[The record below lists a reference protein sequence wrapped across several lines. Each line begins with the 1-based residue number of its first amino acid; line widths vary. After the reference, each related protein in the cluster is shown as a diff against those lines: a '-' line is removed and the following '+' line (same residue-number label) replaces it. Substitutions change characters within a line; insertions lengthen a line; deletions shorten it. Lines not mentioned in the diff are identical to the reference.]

1 MKAQYA
7 ILRFAKYKGP
17 EIGHIE
23 SHNERTKEKYASNP
37 DVDTSRS
44 HLNFHL
50 VTPQR
55 KYRAEAE
62 KQIAEAKAKKE
73 DVMVTKKLLD
83 QRNQLLLEQI
93 DDTQNQIDDAAAQIA
108 RYELLEQ
115 EQYELFC
122 RQVREEEER
131 GTVSY
136 WSVLFKASSFTD
148 LLARMDFVNEVM
160 DYDRQVI
167 SDLQTT
173 RRQLTED
180 KAALEQQKS
189 EMESSQTKLQQQVD
203 AASTLIR
210 EYEETE
216 AGHQAMLDEAAEDE
230 ARIQALIRQQ
240 QSSGSSGGGGSSGSN
255 SGVDGYIWP
264 TNSTRVVTSP
274 YGERWCPFHGYE
286 SHNGADIDA
295 ARGSAVLAAK
305 SGRVIQAGWNGG
317 YGISVMIAHDDGIT
331 TLYGHMDGCSVS
343 VGQTV
348 SQGET
353 IGICGNTGNSS
364 GAHIHYTMYKNGGT
378 IDPLP
383 YLPGYIAWD
392 W

>member
-1 MKAQYA
+1 MFSRKRALSLLCA
-7 ILRFAKYKGP
+7 ACMAASLLCMAKP
-17 EIGHIE
+17 IP
-23 SHNERTKEKYASNP
+23 TYASSLS
-37 DVDTSRS
+37 DQLQEARDA
-44 HLNFHL
+44 
-50 VTPQR
+50 Q
-55 KYRAEAE
+55 AELE
-62 KQIAEAKAKKE
+62 KQIEAIQSDKSKALEEKA
-73 DVMVTKKLLD
+73 LLD
-83 QRNQLLLEQI
+83 RQNDKLRSEISLLQQQSDE
-93 DDTQNQIDDAAAQIA
+93 TQA
-108 RYELLEQ
+108 RITELTQKEQ

>member
-1 MKAQYA
+1 MSRKRALSLLCA
-7 ILRFAKYKGP
+7 ACMAASILCMAYPVK
-17 EIGHIE
+17 
-23 SHNERTKEKYASNP
+23 TYASSLS
-37 DVDTSRS
+37 DQLQEARDA
-44 HLNFHL
+44 
-50 VTPQR
+50 Q
-55 KYRAEAE
+55 AELE
-62 KQIAEAKAKKE
+62 KQIEAVQADKTKALEEKA
-73 DVMVTKKLLD
+73 LLD
-83 QRNQLLLEQI
+83 KQNDQIRAEISLLQQQSDETEARITQL
-93 DDTQNQIDDAAAQIA
+93 TQK
-108 RYELLEQ
+108 EK

-122 RQVREEEER
+122 KQVREEEER

-136 WSVLFKASSFTD
+136 WSVLFKASSFSD
-148 LLARMDFVNEVM
+148 LLSRVDFVNEVM

-167 SDLQTT
+167 SDLQAT
-173 RRQLTED
+173 RQQLTED

-189 EMESSQTKLQQQVD
+189 ELSASQQKLQQQID
-203 AASTLIR
+203 AADALIR
-210 EYEETE
+210 EYEQTE
-216 AGHQAMLDEAAEDE
+216 EGHQAVLDEAAADE
-230 ARIQALIRQQ
+230 ARILELIRQQ
-240 QSSGSSGGGGSSGSN
+240 QNSGGGGGGSTGDN
-255 SGVDGYIWP
+255 SGVNGYIWP
-264 TNSTRVVTSP
+264 TNNTRVITSP

>member
-1 MKAQYA
+1 MFSRKRALSLLCA
-7 ILRFAKYKGP
+7 ACMAASLLCMAKP
-17 EIGHIE
+17 VP
-23 SHNERTKEKYASNP
+23 TYASSLS
-37 DVDTSRS
+37 DQLQEARDA
-44 HLNFHL
+44 
-50 VTPQR
+50 Q
-55 KYRAEAE
+55 AELE
-62 KQIAEAKAKKE
+62 KQIEAIQSDKSKALEEKA
-73 DVMVTKKLLD
+73 LLD
-83 QRNQLLLEQI
+83 RQNDKLRSEISLLQQQSDE
-93 DDTQNQIDDAAAQIA
+93 TQTRIT
-108 RYELLEQ
+108 ELTQKEQ

-189 EMESSQTKLQQQVD
+189 ELESSQTKLQQQVD
-203 AASTLIR
+203 AASALIR

-230 ARIQALIRQQ
+230 ARIQELIRQQ
-240 QSSGSSGGGGSSGSN
+240 QSGSSSGSSGGSGSN

-264 TNSTRVVTSP
+264 TNNTRLVTSP

-286 SHNGADIDA
+286 SHNGADIGA

>member
-1 MKAQYA
+1 MFSRKRALSLLCAACMAASLLCMAKPVPTYADSLSDQLQEARDAQ
-7 ILRFAKYKGP
+7 
-17 EIGHIE
+17 
-23 SHNERTKEKYASNP
+23 
-37 DVDTSRS
+37 
-44 HLNFHL
+44 
-50 VTPQR
+50 
-55 KYRAEAE
+55 AELE
-62 KQIAEAKAKKE
+62 KQIEAIQSDKSKALEEKA
-73 DVMVTKKLLD
+73 LLD
-83 QRNQLLLEQI
+83 RQNDKLRSEISLLQQQSDE
-93 DDTQNQIDDAAAQIA
+93 TQTRIT
-108 RYELLEQ
+108 ELTQKEQ

-240 QSSGSSGGGGSSGSN
+240 QSGGSGSSGSN

-264 TNSTRVVTSP
+264 TNNTRVVTSP

-348 SQGET
+348 AQGET

>member
-1 MKAQYA
+1 MFSRKRALSLLCAACMAASLLCMAKPVPTYADSLSDQLQEARDAQ
-7 ILRFAKYKGP
+7 
-17 EIGHIE
+17 
-23 SHNERTKEKYASNP
+23 
-37 DVDTSRS
+37 
-44 HLNFHL
+44 
-50 VTPQR
+50 
-55 KYRAEAE
+55 AELE
-62 KQIAEAKAKKE
+62 KQIEAIQSDKSKALEEKA
-73 DVMVTKKLLD
+73 LLD
-83 QRNQLLLEQI
+83 RQNDKLRSEISLLQQQSDE
-93 DDTQNQIDDAAAQIA
+93 TQTRIT
-108 RYELLEQ
+108 ELTQKEQ

-240 QSSGSSGGGGSSGSN
+240 QSGGSSGGGGSSGSN

-264 TNSTRVVTSP
+264 TNNTRVVTSP

>member
-1 MKAQYA
+1 MFSRKRALSLLCA
-7 ILRFAKYKGP
+7 ACMAASLLCMAKP
-17 EIGHIE
+17 VP
-23 SHNERTKEKYASNP
+23 TYASSLS
-37 DVDTSRS
+37 DQLQEARDA
-44 HLNFHL
+44 
-50 VTPQR
+50 Q
-55 KYRAEAE
+55 AEPE
-62 KQIAEAKAKKE
+62 KQIAVIQSDKSKALEEKA
-73 DVMVTKKLLD
+73 LLD
-83 QRNQLLLEQI
+83 RQNDKLRAEISLLQQQSDE
-93 DDTQNQIDDAAAQIA
+93 TQTRIT
-108 RYELLEQ
+108 ELTQKEQ

-240 QSSGSSGGGGSSGSN
+240 QSGGSSGGSGSSGSN

-264 TNSTRVVTSP
+264 TNNTRVVTSP

>member
-1 MKAQYA
+1 MFSRKRALSLLCA
-7 ILRFAKYKGP
+7 ACMAASLLCMAKP
-17 EIGHIE
+17 VP
-23 SHNERTKEKYASNP
+23 TYASSLS
-37 DVDTSRS
+37 DQLQEARDA
-44 HLNFHL
+44 
-50 VTPQR
+50 Q
-55 KYRAEAE
+55 AELE
-62 KQIAEAKAKKE
+62 KQIEAIQSDKSKALEEKA
-73 DVMVTKKLLD
+73 LLD
-83 QRNQLLLEQI
+83 RQNDKLRAEISLLQQQSDE
-93 DDTQNQIDDAAAQIA
+93 TQTRIT
-108 RYELLEQ
+108 ELTQKEQ

-240 QSSGSSGGGGSSGSN
+240 QSGGSSGGGGGSGSN

-264 TNSTRVVTSP
+264 TNNTRVVTSP

>member
-1 MKAQYA
+1 MFSRKRALSLLCA
-7 ILRFAKYKGP
+7 ACMAASLLCMAKP
-17 EIGHIE
+17 VP
-23 SHNERTKEKYASNP
+23 TYASSLS
-37 DVDTSRS
+37 DQLQEARDA
-44 HLNFHL
+44 
-50 VTPQR
+50 Q
-55 KYRAEAE
+55 AELE
-62 KQIAEAKAKKE
+62 KQIEAIQSDKSKALEEKA
-73 DVMVTKKLLD
+73 LLD
-83 QRNQLLLEQI
+83 RQNDKLRSEISLLQQQSDE
-93 DDTQNQIDDAAAQIA
+93 TQTRIT
-108 RYELLEQ
+108 ELTQKEQ

-136 WSVLFKASSFTD
+136 WSVLFKASSFSD

-240 QSSGSSGGGGSSGSN
+240 QSGGSGSSGSN

-264 TNSTRVVTSP
+264 TNNTRVVTSP

>member
-1 MKAQYA
+1 MFSRKRALSLLCAACMAASLLCMAKPVPTYADSLSDQLQEARDAQ
-7 ILRFAKYKGP
+7 
-17 EIGHIE
+17 
-23 SHNERTKEKYASNP
+23 
-37 DVDTSRS
+37 
-44 HLNFHL
+44 
-50 VTPQR
+50 
-55 KYRAEAE
+55 AELE
-62 KQIAEAKAKKE
+62 KQIEAIQSDKSKALEEKA
-73 DVMVTKKLLD
+73 LLD
-83 QRNQLLLEQI
+83 RQNDKLRAEISLLQQQSDE
-93 DDTQNQIDDAAAQIA
+93 TQTRIT
-108 RYELLEQ
+108 ELTQKEQ

-240 QSSGSSGGGGSSGSN
+240 QSGGSSGGGGSSGSN

-264 TNSTRVVTSP
+264 TNNTRVVTSP

>member
-1 MKAQYA
+1 MFSRKRALSLLCA
-7 ILRFAKYKGP
+7 ACMAASLLCMAKP
-17 EIGHIE
+17 VP
-23 SHNERTKEKYASNP
+23 TYASSLS
-37 DVDTSRS
+37 DQLQEARDA
-44 HLNFHL
+44 
-50 VTPQR
+50 Q
-55 KYRAEAE
+55 AELE
-62 KQIAEAKAKKE
+62 KQIEAIQSDKSKALEEKA
-73 DVMVTKKLLD
+73 LLD
-83 QRNQLLLEQI
+83 RQNDKLRAEISLLQQQSDE
-93 DDTQNQIDDAAAQIA
+93 TQTRIT
-108 RYELLEQ
+108 ELTQKEQ

-240 QSSGSSGGGGSSGSN
+240 QSGGSSGGSGSSGSN

-264 TNSTRVVTSP
+264 TNNTRVVTSP

>member
-1 MKAQYA
+1 MFSRKRALSLLCA
-7 ILRFAKYKGP
+7 ACMAASLLCMARP
-17 EIGHIE
+17 VP
-23 SHNERTKEKYASNP
+23 TYASSLS
-37 DVDTSRS
+37 DQLQEARDA
-44 HLNFHL
+44 
-50 VTPQR
+50 Q
-55 KYRAEAE
+55 AELE
-62 KQIAEAKAKKE
+62 KQIEAIQSDKSKALEEKA
-73 DVMVTKKLLD
+73 LLD
-83 QRNQLLLEQI
+83 RQNDKLRSEISLLQQQSDE
-93 DDTQNQIDDAAAQIA
+93 TQTRIT
-108 RYELLEQ
+108 ELTQKEQ

-173 RRQLTED
+173 RQQLTED

-240 QSSGSSGGGGSSGSN
+240 QSGGSSGGSGSSGSN

-264 TNSTRVVTSP
+264 TNNTRVVTSP

>member
-1 MKAQYA
+1 MFSRKRALSLLCAACMAASLLCMAKPVPTYADSLSDQLQEVRDAQ
-7 ILRFAKYKGP
+7 
-17 EIGHIE
+17 
-23 SHNERTKEKYASNP
+23 EK
-37 DVDTSRS
+37 
-44 HLNFHL
+44 L
-50 VTPQR
+50 
-55 KYRAEAE
+55 E
-62 KQIAEAKAKKE
+62 KQIEAIQSDKSKALEEKA
-73 DVMVTKKLLD
+73 LLD
-83 QRNQLLLEQI
+83 RQNDKLRSEISLLQQQSDE
-93 DDTQNQIDDAAAQIA
+93 TQTRIT
-108 RYELLEQ
+108 ELTQKEQ

-240 QSSGSSGGGGSSGSN
+240 QSGGSSGGGGGSGSN

-264 TNSTRVVTSP
+264 TNNTRVVTSP

>member
-1 MKAQYA
+1 MFSRKRALSLLCAACMAASLLCMAKPVPTYADSLSDQLQEARDAQ
-7 ILRFAKYKGP
+7 
-17 EIGHIE
+17 
-23 SHNERTKEKYASNP
+23 
-37 DVDTSRS
+37 
-44 HLNFHL
+44 
-50 VTPQR
+50 
-55 KYRAEAE
+55 AELE
-62 KQIAEAKAKKE
+62 KQIEAIQSDKSKALEEKA
-73 DVMVTKKLLD
+73 LLD
-83 QRNQLLLEQI
+83 RQNDKLRSEISLLQQQSDE
-93 DDTQNQIDDAAAQIA
+93 TQTRIT
-108 RYELLEQ
+108 ELTQKEQ

-167 SDLQTT
+167 SDLQAT

-189 EMESSQTKLQQQVD
+189 EMESAQTKLQQQVD

-240 QSSGSSGGGGSSGSN
+240 QSGGSSGGSGSSGSN

-264 TNSTRVVTSP
+264 TNNTRVVTSP

-383 YLPGYIAWD
+383 YLPGYIRYW
-392 W
+392 

>member
-1 MKAQYA
+1 MFSRKRALSLLCAACMAASLLCMAKPVPTYADNLSDQLQEVRDAQ
-7 ILRFAKYKGP
+7 
-17 EIGHIE
+17 
-23 SHNERTKEKYASNP
+23 EK
-37 DVDTSRS
+37 
-44 HLNFHL
+44 L
-50 VTPQR
+50 
-55 KYRAEAE
+55 E
-62 KQIAEAKAKKE
+62 KQIEAIQSDKSKALEEKA
-73 DVMVTKKLLD
+73 LLD
-83 QRNQLLLEQI
+83 RQNDKLRSEISLLQQQSDE
-93 DDTQNQIDDAAAQIA
+93 TQTRIT
-108 RYELLEQ
+108 ELTQKEQ

-240 QSSGSSGGGGSSGSN
+240 QSGGSSGGSN

>member
-1 MKAQYA
+1 MFSRKRALSLLCAACMAASLLCMAKPVPTYADSLSDQLQEARDAQ
-7 ILRFAKYKGP
+7 
-17 EIGHIE
+17 
-23 SHNERTKEKYASNP
+23 
-37 DVDTSRS
+37 
-44 HLNFHL
+44 
-50 VTPQR
+50 
-55 KYRAEAE
+55 AELE
-62 KQIAEAKAKKE
+62 KQIEAIQSDKSKALEEKA
-73 DVMVTKKLLD
+73 LLD
-83 QRNQLLLEQI
+83 RQNDKLRSEISLLQQQSDE
-93 DDTQNQIDDAAAQIA
+93 TQTRIT
-108 RYELLEQ
+108 ELTQKEQ

-189 EMESSQTKLQQQVD
+189 ELESSQTKLQQQVD

-230 ARIQALIRQQ
+230 LRIQELIRQQ
-240 QSSGSSGGGGSSGSN
+240 QSGGSGSSGSN

-264 TNSTRVVTSP
+264 TNNTRVVTSP

>member
-1 MKAQYA
+1 MFSRKRALSLLCAACMAASLLCMAKPVPTYADSLSDQLQEARDAQ
-7 ILRFAKYKGP
+7 
-17 EIGHIE
+17 
-23 SHNERTKEKYASNP
+23 
-37 DVDTSRS
+37 
-44 HLNFHL
+44 
-50 VTPQR
+50 
-55 KYRAEAE
+55 AELE
-62 KQIAEAKAKKE
+62 KQIESIQSDKSKALEEKA
-73 DVMVTKKLLD
+73 LLD
-83 QRNQLLLEQI
+83 RQNDKLRSEISLLQQQSDE
-93 DDTQNQIDDAAAQIA
+93 TQTRIT
-108 RYELLEQ
+108 ELTQKEQ

-189 EMESSQTKLQQQVD
+189 ELESSQTKLQQQVD

-240 QSSGSSGGGGSSGSN
+240 QSGGSSGGGGSSGSN

-264 TNSTRVVTSP
+264 TNNTRVVTSP

>member
-1 MKAQYA
+1 MFSRKRALSLLCAACMAASLLCMAKPVPTYADSLSDQLQEARDAQ
-7 ILRFAKYKGP
+7 
-17 EIGHIE
+17 
-23 SHNERTKEKYASNP
+23 
-37 DVDTSRS
+37 
-44 HLNFHL
+44 
-50 VTPQR
+50 
-55 KYRAEAE
+55 AELE
-62 KQIAEAKAKKE
+62 KQIEAIQSDKSKALEEKA
-73 DVMVTKKLLD
+73 LLD
-83 QRNQLLLEQI
+83 RQNDKLRSEISLLQQQSDE
-93 DDTQNQIDDAAAQIA
+93 TQTRIT
-108 RYELLEQ
+108 ELTQKEQ

-240 QSSGSSGGGGSSGSN
+240 QSGGSSGGGGGSDSN

-264 TNSTRVVTSP
+264 TNNTRVVTSP

>member
-1 MKAQYA
+1 MFSRKRALSLLCAACMAASLLCMAKPVPTYADSLSDQLQEARDAQ
-7 ILRFAKYKGP
+7 
-17 EIGHIE
+17 
-23 SHNERTKEKYASNP
+23 
-37 DVDTSRS
+37 
-44 HLNFHL
+44 
-50 VTPQR
+50 
-55 KYRAEAE
+55 AELE
-62 KQIAEAKAKKE
+62 KQIEAIQSDKSKALEEKA
-73 DVMVTKKLLD
+73 LLD
-83 QRNQLLLEQI
+83 RQNDKLRSEISLLQQQSDE
-93 DDTQNQIDDAAAQIA
+93 TQA
-108 RYELLEQ
+108 RITELTQKEQ

-167 SDLQTT
+167 SDLQAT

-240 QSSGSSGGGGSSGSN
+240 QSGGSSGGSGSSGSN

-264 TNSTRVVTSP
+264 TNNTRVVTSP

-392 W
+392 WEL

>member
-1 MKAQYA
+1 MFSRKRALSLLCA
-7 ILRFAKYKGP
+7 ACMAASLLCMAKP
-17 EIGHIE
+17 VP
-23 SHNERTKEKYASNP
+23 TYASSLS
-37 DVDTSRS
+37 DQLQEIRDAQEK
-44 HLNFHL
+44 L
-50 VTPQR
+50 
-55 KYRAEAE
+55 E
-62 KQIAEAKAKKE
+62 KQIEAIQSDKSKALEEKA
-73 DVMVTKKLLD
+73 LLD
-83 QRNQLLLEQI
+83 RQNDKLRSEISLLQQQSDE
-93 DDTQNQIDDAAAQIA
+93 TQTRIT
-108 RYELLEQ
+108 ELTQKEQ

-173 RRQLTED
+173 RQQLTED

-189 EMESSQTKLQQQVD
+189 ELESSQTKLQQQVD
-203 AASTLIR
+203 AASALVR

-240 QSSGSSGGGGSSGSN
+240 QSGGSSGGSGSSGSN

-264 TNSTRVVTSP
+264 TNNTRVVTSP

-286 SHNGADIDA
+286 SHNGADIGA

-353 IGICGNTGNSS
+353 IGICGNTGNTS
-364 GAHIHYTMYKNGGT
+364 GAHIQYTMYKNGGT

>member
-1 MKAQYA
+1 MFSRKRALSLLCAACMAASLLCMAKPVPTYADSLSDQLQEARDAQ
-7 ILRFAKYKGP
+7 
-17 EIGHIE
+17 
-23 SHNERTKEKYASNP
+23 
-37 DVDTSRS
+37 
-44 HLNFHL
+44 
-50 VTPQR
+50 
-55 KYRAEAE
+55 AELE
-62 KQIAEAKAKKE
+62 KQIEAIQSDKSKALEEKA
-73 DVMVTKKLLD
+73 LLD
-83 QRNQLLLEQI
+83 RQNDKLRSEISLLQQQSDE
-93 DDTQNQIDDAAAQIA
+93 TQA
-108 RYELLEQ
+108 RITELTQKEQ

-203 AASTLIR
+203 AASALIR

-240 QSSGSSGGGGSSGSN
+240 QSGGSSGGGGSSGSN

-264 TNSTRVVTSP
+264 TNNTRVVTSP

>member
-1 MKAQYA
+1 MFSRKRALSLLCA
-7 ILRFAKYKGP
+7 ACMAASLLCMAKP
-17 EIGHIE
+17 VP
-23 SHNERTKEKYASNP
+23 TYASSLS
-37 DVDTSRS
+37 DQLQEARDA
-44 HLNFHL
+44 
-50 VTPQR
+50 Q
-55 KYRAEAE
+55 AELE
-62 KQIAEAKAKKE
+62 KQIEAIQSDKSKALEEKA
-73 DVMVTKKLLD
+73 LLD
-83 QRNQLLLEQI
+83 RQNDKLRSEISLLQQQSDE
-93 DDTQNQIDDAAAQIA
+93 TQA
-108 RYELLEQ
+108 RITELTQKEQ

-240 QSSGSSGGGGSSGSN
+240 QSGGSSGGGGGSGSN

-264 TNSTRVVTSP
+264 TNNTRVVTSP

>member
-1 MKAQYA
+1 MFSRKRALSLLCAACMAASLLCMAKPVPTYADSLSDQLQEARDAQ
-7 ILRFAKYKGP
+7 
-17 EIGHIE
+17 
-23 SHNERTKEKYASNP
+23 
-37 DVDTSRS
+37 
-44 HLNFHL
+44 
-50 VTPQR
+50 
-55 KYRAEAE
+55 AELE
-62 KQIAEAKAKKE
+62 KQIEAIQSDKSKALEEKA
-73 DVMVTKKLLD
+73 LLD
-83 QRNQLLLEQI
+83 RQNDKLRSEISLLQQQSDE
-93 DDTQNQIDDAAAQIA
+93 TQA
-108 RYELLEQ
+108 RITELTQKEQ

-240 QSSGSSGGGGSSGSN
+240 QSGGSSGGGGSSGSN

-264 TNSTRVVTSP
+264 TNNTRVVTSP

>member
-1 MKAQYA
+1 MFSRKRALSLLCAACMAASLLCMAKPVPTYADSLSDQLQEARDAQ
-7 ILRFAKYKGP
+7 
-17 EIGHIE
+17 
-23 SHNERTKEKYASNP
+23 
-37 DVDTSRS
+37 
-44 HLNFHL
+44 
-50 VTPQR
+50 
-55 KYRAEAE
+55 AELE
-62 KQIAEAKAKKE
+62 KQIEAIQSDKSKALEEKA
-73 DVMVTKKLLD
+73 LLD
-83 QRNQLLLEQI
+83 RQNDKLRSEISLLQQQSDE
-93 DDTQNQIDDAAAQIA
+93 TQA
-108 RYELLEQ
+108 RITELTQKEQ

-167 SDLQTT
+167 SDLQAT

-189 EMESSQTKLQQQVD
+189 ELESSQTKLQQQVD
-203 AASTLIR
+203 AASALIR

-240 QSSGSSGGGGSSGSN
+240 QSGGSSGGSGSSGSN

-264 TNSTRVVTSP
+264 TNNTRVVTSP

-364 GAHIHYTMYKNGGT
+364 GAHIHYTMYKNGST

-383 YLPGYIAWD
+383 YLPGYIPWD

>member
-1 MKAQYA
+1 MFSRKRALSLLCAACMVASLLCMAKPIPTYADSLSDQLQEARDAQ
-7 ILRFAKYKGP
+7 
-17 EIGHIE
+17 
-23 SHNERTKEKYASNP
+23 
-37 DVDTSRS
+37 
-44 HLNFHL
+44 
-50 VTPQR
+50 
-55 KYRAEAE
+55 AELE
-62 KQIAEAKAKKE
+62 KQIEAIQSDKSKALEEKA
-73 DVMVTKKLLD
+73 LLD
-83 QRNQLLLEQI
+83 RQNDKLRSEISLLQQQSDE
-93 DDTQNQIDDAAAQIA
+93 TQTRIT
-108 RYELLEQ
+108 ELTQKEQ

-240 QSSGSSGGGGSSGSN
+240 QSGGSSGGSGSSGSN

-264 TNSTRVVTSP
+264 TNNTRVVTSP

>member
-1 MKAQYA
+1 MFSRKRALSLLCA
-7 ILRFAKYKGP
+7 ACMAASLLCMAKP
-17 EIGHIE
+17 VP
-23 SHNERTKEKYASNP
+23 TYASSLS
-37 DVDTSRS
+37 DQLQEARDA
-44 HLNFHL
+44 
-50 VTPQR
+50 Q
-55 KYRAEAE
+55 AELE
-62 KQIAEAKAKKE
+62 KQIEAIQSDKSKALEEKA
-73 DVMVTKKLLD
+73 LLD
-83 QRNQLLLEQI
+83 RQNDKLRSEISLLQQQSDE
-93 DDTQNQIDDAAAQIA
+93 TQTRIT
-108 RYELLEQ
+108 ELTQKEQ

-173 RRQLTED
+173 RQQLTED

-240 QSSGSSGGGGSSGSN
+240 QSGGSSGGGGGSGSN

-264 TNSTRVVTSP
+264 TNNTRVVTSP

>member
-1 MKAQYA
+1 MFSRKRALSLLCAACMAASLLCMAKPVPTYADSLSDQLQEARDAQ
-7 ILRFAKYKGP
+7 
-17 EIGHIE
+17 
-23 SHNERTKEKYASNP
+23 
-37 DVDTSRS
+37 
-44 HLNFHL
+44 
-50 VTPQR
+50 
-55 KYRAEAE
+55 AELE
-62 KQIAEAKAKKE
+62 KQIEAIQSDKSKALEEKA
-73 DVMVTKKLLD
+73 LLD
-83 QRNQLLLEQI
+83 RQNDKLRSEISLLQQQSDE
-93 DDTQNQIDDAAAQIA
+93 TQA
-108 RYELLEQ
+108 RITELTQKEQ

-240 QSSGSSGGGGSSGSN
+240 QSGGSSGGSGSSGSN

-264 TNSTRVVTSP
+264 TNNTRVVTSP

-286 SHNGADIDA
+286 SHNGADIGA

-353 IGICGNTGNSS
+353 IGICGSTGNST

>member
-1 MKAQYA
+1 MFSRKRALSLLCA
-7 ILRFAKYKGP
+7 ACMAASLLCMAKP
-17 EIGHIE
+17 VP
-23 SHNERTKEKYASNP
+23 TYASSLS
-37 DVDTSRS
+37 DQLQEARDA
-44 HLNFHL
+44 
-50 VTPQR
+50 Q
-55 KYRAEAE
+55 AELE
-62 KQIAEAKAKKE
+62 KQIEAIQSDKSKALEEKA
-73 DVMVTKKLLD
+73 LLD
-83 QRNQLLLEQI
+83 RQNDKLRSEISLLQQQSDE
-93 DDTQNQIDDAAAQIA
+93 TQTRIT
-108 RYELLEQ
+108 ELTQKEQ

-240 QSSGSSGGGGSSGSN
+240 QSGGSSGGGGSSGSN

-264 TNSTRVVTSP
+264 TNNTRVVTSP
-274 YGERWCPFHGYE
+274 YGERWCPFHSYE

>member
-1 MKAQYA
+1 MFSRKRALSLLCA
-7 ILRFAKYKGP
+7 ACMAASLLCMAKP
-17 EIGHIE
+17 IP
-23 SHNERTKEKYASNP
+23 TYASSLS
-37 DVDTSRS
+37 DQLQEARDA
-44 HLNFHL
+44 
-50 VTPQR
+50 Q
-55 KYRAEAE
+55 AELE
-62 KQIAEAKAKKE
+62 KQIEAIQSDKSKALEEKA
-73 DVMVTKKLLD
+73 LLD
-83 QRNQLLLEQI
+83 RQNDKLRAEISLLQQQSDE
-93 DDTQNQIDDAAAQIA
+93 TQA
-108 RYELLEQ
+108 RITELTQKEQ

-240 QSSGSSGGGGSSGSN
+240 QSGGSSSGSGSSGSN

-264 TNSTRVVTSP
+264 TNNTRVVTSP

>member
-1 MKAQYA
+1 MFSRKRALSLLCAACMAASLLCMAKPVPTYADSLSDQLQEARDAQ
-7 ILRFAKYKGP
+7 
-17 EIGHIE
+17 
-23 SHNERTKEKYASNP
+23 
-37 DVDTSRS
+37 
-44 HLNFHL
+44 
-50 VTPQR
+50 
-55 KYRAEAE
+55 AELE
-62 KQIAEAKAKKE
+62 KQIEAIQSDKSKALEEKA
-73 DVMVTKKLLD
+73 LLD
-83 QRNQLLLEQI
+83 RQNDKLRSEISLLQQQSDE
-93 DDTQNQIDDAAAQIA
+93 TQTRIT
-108 RYELLEQ
+108 ELTQKEQ

-240 QSSGSSGGGGSSGSN
+240 QSGGSSGGGGSSGSN

-264 TNSTRVVTSP
+264 TNNTRVVTSP

-295 ARGSAVLAAK
+295 ARGSAVLATK

>member
-1 MKAQYA
+1 MFSRKRALSLLCA
-7 ILRFAKYKGP
+7 ACMAASLLCMAKP
-17 EIGHIE
+17 VP
-23 SHNERTKEKYASNP
+23 TYASSLS
-37 DVDTSRS
+37 DQLQEARDA
-44 HLNFHL
+44 
-50 VTPQR
+50 Q
-55 KYRAEAE
+55 AELE
-62 KQIAEAKAKKE
+62 KQIEAIQSDKSKALEEKA
-73 DVMVTKKLLD
+73 LLD
-83 QRNQLLLEQI
+83 RQNDKLRSEISLLQQQSDE
-93 DDTQNQIDDAAAQIA
+93 TQTRIT
-108 RYELLEQ
+108 ELTQKEQ

-240 QSSGSSGGGGSSGSN
+240 QSGGSSGGGGSSGSN

>member
-1 MKAQYA
+1 MFSRKRALSLLCA
-7 ILRFAKYKGP
+7 ACMAASLLCMAKP
-17 EIGHIE
+17 VP
-23 SHNERTKEKYASNP
+23 TYASSLS
-37 DVDTSRS
+37 DQLQEARDA
-44 HLNFHL
+44 
-50 VTPQR
+50 Q
-55 KYRAEAE
+55 AELE
-62 KQIAEAKAKKE
+62 KQIEAIQSDKSKALEEKA
-73 DVMVTKKLLD
+73 LLD
-83 QRNQLLLEQI
+83 RQNDKLRSEISLLQQQSDE
-93 DDTQNQIDDAAAQIA
+93 TQTRIT
-108 RYELLEQ
+108 ELTQKEQ

-240 QSSGSSGGGGSSGSN
+240 QSGGISGGGGSSGSN

-264 TNSTRVVTSP
+264 TNNTRVVTSP

>member
-1 MKAQYA
+1 MFSRKRALSLLCA
-7 ILRFAKYKGP
+7 ACMAASLLCMAKP
-17 EIGHIE
+17 VP
-23 SHNERTKEKYASNP
+23 TYASSLS
-37 DVDTSRS
+37 DQLQEARDA
-44 HLNFHL
+44 
-50 VTPQR
+50 Q
-55 KYRAEAE
+55 AELE
-62 KQIAEAKAKKE
+62 KQIEAIQSDKSKALEEKA
-73 DVMVTKKLLD
+73 LLD
-83 QRNQLLLEQI
+83 RQNDKLRSEISLLQQQSDE
-93 DDTQNQIDDAAAQIA
+93 TQTRIT
-108 RYELLEQ
+108 ELTQKEQ

-264 TNSTRVVTSP
+264 TNNTRVVTSP

>member
-1 MKAQYA
+1 MFSRKRALSLLCAACMAASLLCMAKPVPTYADSLADQLQEARDAQ
-7 ILRFAKYKGP
+7 
-17 EIGHIE
+17 
-23 SHNERTKEKYASNP
+23 
-37 DVDTSRS
+37 
-44 HLNFHL
+44 
-50 VTPQR
+50 
-55 KYRAEAE
+55 AELE
-62 KQIAEAKAKKE
+62 KQIAAIQSDKSKALEEKA
-73 DVMVTKKLLD
+73 LLD
-83 QRNQLLLEQI
+83 RQNDKLRSEISLLQQQSDE
-93 DDTQNQIDDAAAQIA
+93 TQA
-108 RYELLEQ
+108 RITELTQKEQ

-240 QSSGSSGGGGSSGSN
+240 QSGGSSGGSGSSGSN

-264 TNSTRVVTSP
+264 TNNTRVVTSP

>member
-1 MKAQYA
+1 MFSRKRALSLLCAACMAASLLCMAKPVPTYADSLSDQLQEARDAQ
-7 ILRFAKYKGP
+7 
-17 EIGHIE
+17 
-23 SHNERTKEKYASNP
+23 
-37 DVDTSRS
+37 
-44 HLNFHL
+44 
-50 VTPQR
+50 
-55 KYRAEAE
+55 AELE
-62 KQIAEAKAKKE
+62 KQIEAIQSDKSKALEEKA
-73 DVMVTKKLLD
+73 LLD
-83 QRNQLLLEQI
+83 RQNDKLRSEISLLQQQSDE
-93 DDTQNQIDDAAAQIA
+93 TQA
-108 RYELLEQ
+108 RITELTQKEQ

-167 SDLQTT
+167 SDLQAT

-240 QSSGSSGGGGSSGSN
+240 QSGGSSGGGGSSGSN

-264 TNSTRVVTSP
+264 TNNTRVVTSP

>member
-1 MKAQYA
+1 MFSRKRALSLLCAACMAASLLCMAKPVPTYADSLSDQLQEARDAQ
-7 ILRFAKYKGP
+7 
-17 EIGHIE
+17 
-23 SHNERTKEKYASNP
+23 
-37 DVDTSRS
+37 
-44 HLNFHL
+44 
-50 VTPQR
+50 
-55 KYRAEAE
+55 AELE
-62 KQIAEAKAKKE
+62 KQIEAIQSDKSKALEEKA
-73 DVMVTKKLLD
+73 LLD
-83 QRNQLLLEQI
+83 RQNDKLRSEISLLQQQSDE
-93 DDTQNQIDDAAAQIA
+93 TQTRIT
-108 RYELLEQ
+108 ELTQKEQ

-203 AASTLIR
+203 AASALIR

-240 QSSGSSGGGGSSGSN
+240 QSGGSSGGGGSSGSN

-264 TNSTRVVTSP
+264 TNNTRVVTSP

>member
-1 MKAQYA
+1 MFSRKRALSLLCAACMAASLLCMAKPVPTYADSLSDQLQEARDAQ
-7 ILRFAKYKGP
+7 
-17 EIGHIE
+17 
-23 SHNERTKEKYASNP
+23 
-37 DVDTSRS
+37 
-44 HLNFHL
+44 
-50 VTPQR
+50 
-55 KYRAEAE
+55 AELE
-62 KQIAEAKAKKE
+62 KQIEAIQSDKSKALEEKA
-73 DVMVTKKLLD
+73 LLD
-83 QRNQLLLEQI
+83 RQNDKLRSEISLLQQQSDETQARITELTQKEQ
-93 DDTQNQIDDAAAQIA
+93 D
-108 RYELLEQ
+108 
-115 EQYELFC
+115 QYELFC

-240 QSSGSSGGGGSSGSN
+240 QSGGSSGGSGSSGSN

-264 TNSTRVVTSP
+264 TNNTRVVTSP

>member
-1 MKAQYA
+1 MFSRKRALSLLCA
-7 ILRFAKYKGP
+7 ACMAASLLCMAKP
-17 EIGHIE
+17 VP
-23 SHNERTKEKYASNP
+23 TYASSLS
-37 DVDTSRS
+37 DQLQEARDA
-44 HLNFHL
+44 
-50 VTPQR
+50 Q
-55 KYRAEAE
+55 AELE
-62 KQIAEAKAKKE
+62 KQIEAIQSDKSKALEEKA
-73 DVMVTKKLLD
+73 LLD
-83 QRNQLLLEQI
+83 RQNDKLRSEISLLQQQSDE
-93 DDTQNQIDDAAAQIA
+93 TQTRIT
-108 RYELLEQ
+108 ELTQKEQ

-240 QSSGSSGGGGSSGSN
+240 QSGGSSGGGGSSGSN

-264 TNSTRVVTSP
+264 TNNTRVVTSP

-383 YLPGYIAWD
+383 YRPGYIAWD

>member
-1 MKAQYA
+1 MFSRKRALSLLCA
-7 ILRFAKYKGP
+7 ACMAASLLCMAKP
-17 EIGHIE
+17 VP
-23 SHNERTKEKYASNP
+23 TYASSLS
-37 DVDTSRS
+37 DQLQEARDA
-44 HLNFHL
+44 
-50 VTPQR
+50 Q
-55 KYRAEAE
+55 AELE
-62 KQIAEAKAKKE
+62 KQIEAIQSDKSKALEEKA
-73 DVMVTKKLLD
+73 LLD
-83 QRNQLLLEQI
+83 RQNDKLRSEISLLQQQSDE
-93 DDTQNQIDDAAAQIA
+93 TQA
-108 RYELLEQ
+108 RITELTQKEQ

-173 RRQLTED
+173 RQQLTED
-180 KAALEQQKS
+180 KAALEQQKA
-189 EMESSQTKLQQQVD
+189 ELESSQTKLQQQVD

-240 QSSGSSGGGGSSGSN
+240 QSGGSSGGSGSSGSN

-264 TNSTRVVTSP
+264 TNNTRVVTSP

>member
-1 MKAQYA
+1 MLSRKRALSLLCA
-7 ILRFAKYKGP
+7 ACMAASILCMAYPVK
-17 EIGHIE
+17 
-23 SHNERTKEKYASNP
+23 TYASSLS
-37 DVDTSRS
+37 DQLQEARDA
-44 HLNFHL
+44 
-50 VTPQR
+50 Q
-55 KYRAEAE
+55 AELE
-62 KQIAEAKAKKE
+62 KQIEAVQADKTKALEEKA
-73 DVMVTKKLLD
+73 LLD
-83 QRNQLLLEQI
+83 KQNDQIRAEISLLQQQSDETEARITQL
-93 DDTQNQIDDAAAQIA
+93 TQK
-108 RYELLEQ
+108 EK

-122 RQVREEEER
+122 KQVREEEER

-136 WSVLFKASSFTD
+136 WSVLFKASSFSD
-148 LLARMDFVNEVM
+148 LLSRVDFVNEVM

-167 SDLQTT
+167 SDLQAT
-173 RRQLTED
+173 RQQLTED

-189 EMESSQTKLQQQVD
+189 ELSASQQKLQQQIDEAD
-203 AASTLIR
+203 ALIR
-210 EYEETE
+210 EYEQTE
-216 AGHQAMLDEAAEDE
+216 EGHQAVLDEAAADE
-230 ARIQALIRQQ
+230 ARILELIRQQ
-240 QSSGSSGGGGSSGSN
+240 QSSGSSGGGGGSGSN

-264 TNSTRVVTSP
+264 TNNTRLVTSP